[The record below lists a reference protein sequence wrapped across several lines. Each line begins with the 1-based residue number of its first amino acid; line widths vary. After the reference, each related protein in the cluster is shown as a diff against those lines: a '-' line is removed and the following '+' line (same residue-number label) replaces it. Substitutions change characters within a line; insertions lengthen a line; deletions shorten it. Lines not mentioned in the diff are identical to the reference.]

1 MSTRGSE
8 RNGQLPST
16 MRANVLVSAG
26 TLEMQERP
34 VPTPAPDEVLVRVT
48 AVGVCGSDV
57 HFYRDG
63 HLGDWVVTEPLV
75 LGHESGGVIVAV
87 GANVSPARIGERVSI
102 EPQHPSVSS
111 VETLRGE
118 YNLDPQMRFYA
129 VPGTDGAFQEYVTIQ
144 SHFAFAIPDS
154 VSNWAAALLEP
165 LSVAVATG
173 RKAQFGVGDRVL
185 ISGAGPV
192 GLAVAQVARASG
204 AAEVLV
210 SDISE
215 VRRATALRF
224 GATAVLDPIA
234 DADALRASSVDSFV
248 DASGA
253 AAAVR
258 SGIESLRPAGR
269 AVLVGM
275 GLPELL
281 LPITQIQ
288 NKELIVTGVFR
299 YANTW
304 PTAIALVAS
313 GQVDLDGMVT
323 GTFTLEQAKDA
334 LESTANPSTIKSVV
348 EPAR

>member
-1 MSTRGSE
+1 MTAPTHPPERMFAGVLTRPGHIELEE
-8 RNGQLPST
+8 R
-16 MRANVLVSAG
+16 RV
-26 TLEMQERP
+26 
-34 VPTPAPDEVLVRVT
+34 PAPAADEVLVKVT

-57 HFYRDG
+57 HFFHEGR
-63 HLGDWVVTEPLV
+63 LGDWVVDEPLV

-87 GANVSPARIGERVSI
+87 GADVSPERVGERVSI
-102 EPQHPSVSS
+102 EPQHPSTTSA
-111 VETLRGE
+111 ETLRGD
-118 YNLDPQMRFYA
+118 YNLDPHMRFYA

-154 VSNWAAALLEP
+154 VSDWAAALLEP

-173 RKAQFGVGDRVL
+173 RKAAFSVGDRVL
-185 ISGAGPV
+185 ITGAGPV

-210 SDISE
+210 SDISDT
-215 VRRATALRF
+215 RRQAAVRF
-224 GATAVLDPIA
+224 GATAALDPIA
-234 DADALRASSVDSFV
+234 DAEAILSAGADSFV

-258 SGIESLRPAGR
+258 SGIDALRPGGR

-275 GLPELL
+275 GLPELA

-288 NKELIVTGVFR
+288 NKELVLTGVFR

-304 PTAIALVAS
+304 PAAIALVAS
-313 GQVDLDGMVT
+313 GQVDLNAMVT
-323 GTFTLEQAKDA
+323 GTFSLDRVKDA
-334 LESTANPSTIKSVV
+334 LESTTDPDTIKSVV
-348 EPAR
+348 EPHRRE

>member
-1 MSTRGSE
+1 MTATTHVPE
-8 RNGQLPST
+8 Y
-16 MRANVLVSAG
+16 MAANVLIRAG
-26 TLEMQERP
+26 HVEMQERR
-34 VPTPAPDEVLVRVT
+34 VPTPSPDEVLVKVT

-57 HFYRDG
+57 HFFHEGR
-63 HLGDWVVTEPLV
+63 LGDWVVEEPLV

-87 GANVSPARIGERVSI
+87 GSDVSPERIGERVSI
-102 EPQHPSVSS
+102 EPQHPSTTSA
-111 VETLRGE
+111 ETLRGD
-118 YNLDPQMRFYA
+118 YNLDPHMRFYA

-154 VSNWAAALLEP
+154 VSDWAAALLEP

-173 RKAQFGVGDRVL
+173 RKAAFSVGDRVL
-185 ISGAGPV
+185 ITGAGPV

-215 VRRATALRF
+215 ARRDAALRF
-224 GATAVLDPIA
+224 GATTALDPITDADSLRDAGA
-234 DADALRASSVDSFV
+234 DAFV

-258 SGIESLRPAGR
+258 SGIEALRPGGR

-275 GLPELL
+275 GLPELA

-288 NKELIVTGVFR
+288 NKELVLTGVFR

-304 PTAIALVAS
+304 PAAIALVAS

-323 GTFTLEQAKDA
+323 GTFQLDRVKDA
-334 LESTANPSTIKSVV
+334 LESTTDPTTIKSVV
-348 EPAR
+348 EPHRRS